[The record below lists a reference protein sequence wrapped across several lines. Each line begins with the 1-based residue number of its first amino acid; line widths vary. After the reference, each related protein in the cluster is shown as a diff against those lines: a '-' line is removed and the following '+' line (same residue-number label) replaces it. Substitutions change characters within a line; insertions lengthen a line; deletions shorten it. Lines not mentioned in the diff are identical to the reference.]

1 MPRIIGENIKNQLL
15 IPDKFAGGFCTV
27 FYRPGTTEERIAY
40 PSAQWERKDGKIR
53 NRRRE
58 ALLDYGEM
66 VILGFEEGYFK
77 FKTPSPLGGE
87 PSSTSPSPLGGEG
100 RGEGELRT
108 ISSDP
113 ESKNYDPN
121 WKALLRKY
129 APDILEAVAEHVF
142 EPPVAVAWQGE
153 EYTEKN

>member
-1 MPRIIGENIKNQLL
+1 MPRIIGENIENQLL

-77 FKTPSPLGGE
+77 FKTPSPQKTNDEGKGGGE
-87 PSSTSPSPLGGEG
+87 E
-100 RGEGELRT
+100 ELRT

-129 APDILEAVAEHVF
+129 APDVLEAVAEHVF
-142 EPPVAVAWQGE
+142 EPPVAIAYQGE
-153 EYTEKN
+153 KYTEKN

>member
-1 MPRIIGENIKNQLL
+1 MPRIIGENVTIRLL
-15 IPDKFAGGFCTV
+15 IPDKFADGYCTIFC
-27 FYRPGTTEERIAY
+27 RPGTTEERIAY

-77 FKTPSPLGGE
+77 EKMSVGK
-87 PSSTSPSPLGGEG
+87 
-100 RGEGELRT
+100 LRVF
-108 ISSDP
+108 SSDP
-113 ESKNYDPN
+113 GSENYDPS

-142 EPPVAVAWQGE
+142 ETPNAIASQGE
-153 EYTEKN
+153 DYTEKN